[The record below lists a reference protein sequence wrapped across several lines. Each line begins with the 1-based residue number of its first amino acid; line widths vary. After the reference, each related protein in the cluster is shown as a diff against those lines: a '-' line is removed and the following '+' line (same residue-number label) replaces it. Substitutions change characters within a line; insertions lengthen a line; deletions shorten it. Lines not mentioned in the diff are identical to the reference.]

1 MFGLGAALPLAAG
14 PAGAAP
20 GEPAL
25 VALWC
30 ELFHLLQGL
39 SAGGGPGAALAYV
52 LAMWP
57 LEMVPFLPT
66 QPLLFV
72 GGLLFGAREGT
83 LLAVTA
89 ATLSAS
95 SCFLVSRGPL
105 ADRFLAVA
113 AGGKGEAAAGGGPGA
128 FGQLLGKFRDEL
140 DGASLGQQLAGVFL
154 LRCSPVV
161 PFVFSN
167 YALGLTGIRPRAF
180 LLGSFF
186 GLFPWTAFYVSFGAG
201 ARGLLERGDDV
212 AETFAAI
219 AQEVGRY
226 GNELEALGAATAVA
240 LVAVGLGLTLGK
252 GGGRAPP
259 PAGPPPV

>member
-1 MFGLGAALPLAAG
+1 M
-14 PAGAAP
+14 
-20 GEPAL
+20 
-25 VALWC
+25 
-30 ELFHLLQGL
+30 
-39 SAGGGPGAALAYV
+39 
-52 LAMWP
+52 
-57 LEMVPFLPT
+57 
-66 QPLLFV
+66 
-72 GGLLFGAREGT
+72 
-83 LLAVTA
+83 
-89 ATLSAS
+89 
-95 SCFLVSRGPL
+95 
-105 ADRFLAVA
+105 
-113 AGGKGEAAAGGGPGA
+113 AGGKGETAAEGGPGA

-186 GLFPWTAFYVSFGAG
+186 GLFPWTAFYVGFGAG

-226 GNELEALGAATAVA
+226 GNELEALGAATVVA